1 MSSAPCESFDKKL
14 EESEERY
21 LMNTYA
27 RLGVSF
33 AKGRGSKLW
42 DREGKEYI
50 DLVSG
55 IGVCVLGHCH
65 PVVLEALERQS
76 RELWHTSNL
85 YSIEKQAHFAKLLI
99 ENSFPGK
106 VFFAN
111 SGTEANEAA
120 LKLARKFHRD
130 KGKPKKKFVCLNG
143 AFHGR
148 SFATLSATGQPQKWE
163 PFQPMMDGFV
173 HVPPD
178 DIHGLEEAV
187 DGDTAAVIL
196 ELIQGEGGVIPLSG
210 SFIERARELC
220 DESGAL
226 LVLDE
231 VQTGMGRTGKL
242 FAWEHHD
249 VVPDVMTLAKG
260 LANGVP
266 AAAVIGRGEF
276 GDVFGPGDH
285 GSTFGGNM
293 LACAAGIATLQTIV
307 TDGLP
312 DRAAKLGKFLL
323 ARLEALAS
331 RNSLVKEVRG
341 VGLMIGIELRKP
353 VAREVVRKCL
363 KRGVLV
369 NDVTPTAVR
378 MLPPLTIGEE
388 ELEHGLQRL
397 EEAISAIKS

>member
-1 MSSAPCESFDKKL
+1 MSLAPSECFDKKL
-14 EESEERY
+14 KEKRY

-33 AKGRGSKLW
+33 VKGRGSRLW
-42 DREGKEYI
+42 DSEGKEYI
-50 DLVSG
+50 DLISG

-65 PVVLEALERQS
+65 PVVTEALKKQLE
-76 RELWHTSNL
+76 ELWHTSNL
-85 YSIEKQAHFAKLLI
+85 YSIEKQAKFAKLLV

-111 SGTEANEAA
+111 SGAEANEAA

-130 KGKPKKKFVCLNG
+130 KGKPRKKFVCLEG

-148 SFATLSATGQPQKWE
+148 SFATLSASGQPRKWE

-178 DIHGLEEAV
+178 DIHSLEEAI
-187 DGDTAAVIL
+187 DDETAAVVL
-196 ELIQGEGGVIPLSG
+196 ELIQGEGGVIPLSS
-210 SFIERARELC
+210 SFIKRARELC

-226 LVLDE
+226 LIVDE

-242 FAWEHHD
+242 FAWEHHG

-293 LACAAGIATLQTIV
+293 LACAAGTATLQTIV
-307 TDGLP
+307 ANGLP
-312 DRAAKLGKFLL
+312 DRAAKLGELIGEKLDM
-323 ARLEALAS
+323 LAS
-331 RNSLVKEVRG
+331 QSRLVKEVRG
-341 VGLMIGIELRKP
+341 VGLMIAVELREP
-353 VAREVVRKCL
+353 IAREVVKRCL

-378 MLPPLTIGEE
+378 MLPPLIIEEE
-388 ELEHGLQRL
+388 ELDSGFECLR
-397 EEAISAIKS
+397 EAILAIEL